1 METAVRRR
9 AAAIGEIQ
17 PDLSRRLYSVCCH
30 HSLEILGLWAR
41 PTDFSVSGGDIFVR
55 KPYGTSLKGKAEKE
69 KQSYSLDRH
78 SLFCG
83 SRNFLDDLVLFL
95 HISDISKYPSPLD
108 YTSCIS
114 FIIDFLIKLLLC
126 YYYTSDTASADYR
139 PPFFRPGSTE

>member
-9 AAAIGEIQ
+9 AAATGEIQ

-41 PTDFSVSGGDIFVR
+41 PTDFSVSGGDIFER
-55 KPYGTSLKGKAEKE
+55 KPYGASLKREAEKE

-95 HISDISKYPSPLD
+95 HSAGGGRACRGISC
-108 YTSCIS
+108 TC
-114 FIIDFLIKLLLC
+114 LL
-126 YYYTSDTASADYR
+126 YTSDAADD
-139 PPFFRPGSTE
+139 

>member
-41 PTDFSVSGGDIFVR
+41 PTDFSVSGGDIFER
-55 KPYGTSLKGKAEKE
+55 KPYGASLKREAEKE

-95 HISDISKYPSPLD
+95 H
-108 YTSCIS
+108 
-114 FIIDFLIKLLLC
+114 
-126 YYYTSDTASADYR
+126 SAGGR
-139 PPFFRPGSTE
+139 RRGRE